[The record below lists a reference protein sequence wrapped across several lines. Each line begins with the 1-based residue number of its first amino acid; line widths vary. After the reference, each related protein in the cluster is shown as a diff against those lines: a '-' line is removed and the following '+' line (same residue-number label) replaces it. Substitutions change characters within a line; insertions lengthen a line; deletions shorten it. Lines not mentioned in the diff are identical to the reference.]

1 MESQKNLCAMIPLS
15 LHSKVREEQER
26 SGQSLSVYMTQL
38 LTNYYEKGEK
48 SMDFT
53 KTLAFQV
60 SEELYNRIKDHLER
74 EKQRTGKKLSQKDFV
89 IGLIER
95 ELEEAERR
103 EAATQEEAGNHVDVG

>member
-1 MESQKNLCAMIPLS
+1 MEPQKNLCAMIPLS

-26 SGQSLSVYMTQL
+26 SGQSLSVYMAQL

-95 ELEEAERR
+95 AL
-103 EAATQEEAGNHVDVG
+103 EAAEQQAEEDQEEEDHADVG

>member
-1 MESQKNLCAMIPLS
+1 MEPQKNLCAMIPLS
-15 LHSKVREEQER
+15 LHAKVREEQER
-26 SGQSLSVYMTQL
+26 SGQSLSVYMAQL

-95 ELEEAERR
+95 ELEEAGRR
-103 EAATQEEAGNHVDVG
+103 EAAPQEGEDHADME

>member
-1 MESQKNLCAMIPLS
+1 MENTVNLCAQIPAS
-15 LHSKVREEQER
+15 LLAKIREEQEK
-26 SGQSLSVYMTQL
+26 SGLSRGEYITQL

-74 EKQRTGKKLSQKDFV
+74 EKQRTGKKLSQKDFF

-95 ELEEAERR
+95 ELEEAGRR
-103 EAATQEEAGNHVDVG
+103 EAAPQEGEDHADVE

>member
-1 MESQKNLCAMIPLS
+1 MEPQKNLCAMIPLS
-15 LHSKVREEQER
+15 LHAKVREEQER
-26 SGQSLSVYMTQL
+26 SGQSLSMYMTQL

-103 EAATQEEAGNHVDVG
+103 EAAPQEGEGHADME

>member
-1 MESQKNLCAMIPLS
+1 MEPQKNLCAMIPLS
-15 LHSKVREEQER
+15 LHARVREEQER
-26 SGQSLSVYMTQL
+26 SGQSLSVYMAQL

-74 EKQRTGKKLSQKDFV
+74 EKQRTGRKLSQKDFV

-95 ELEEAERR
+95 AL
-103 EAATQEEAGNHVDVG
+103 EAAEQQAEEDQEEEDHADVG

>member
-1 MESQKNLCAMIPLS
+1 MEPQKNLCAMIPLS

-26 SGQSLSVYMTQL
+26 SGQSLSVYMAQL
-38 LTNYYEKGEK
+38 LTNYYETGEK

-74 EKQRTGKKLSQKDFV
+74 EKQRTGRKLSQKDFV

-95 ELEEAERR
+95 AL
-103 EAATQEEAGNHVDVG
+103 EAAEQQAEEDQEEEDHADVG

>member
-1 MESQKNLCAMIPLS
+1 MEPQKNLCAQIPLS

-60 SEELYNRIKDHLER
+60 SEELYGRIKDHLER

-95 ELEEAERR
+95 ELEAAEQR
-103 EAATQEEAGNHVDVG
+103 EAAAQKEDGHADVE

>member
-60 SEELYNRIKDHLER
+60 SEELYNRIKEHLER

>member
-1 MESQKNLCAMIPLS
+1 MEPQKNLCAQIPLS
-15 LHSKVREEQER
+15 LHTKVREEQEK
-26 SGQSLSVYMTQL
+26 SGQSLSMYMTQL

-48 SMDFT
+48 SMDFM
-53 KTLAFQV
+53 KTMAFQIP
-60 SEELYNRIKDHLER
+60 EELFNRIKDHLER

-103 EAATQEEAGNHVDVG
+103 EAATQEEDHADVE

>member
-1 MESQKNLCAMIPLS
+1 MENTVNLCAQIPAS
-15 LHSKVREEQER
+15 LLAKIREEQEK
-26 SGQSLSVYMTQL
+26 SGLSRGEYITQL

-48 SMDFT
+48 SIDFT

-74 EKQRTGKKLSQKDFV
+74 EKQRTGKKLSQKGFV

-95 ELEEAERR
+95 ELEEAGRR
-103 EAATQEEAGNHVDVG
+103 EAAPQEGEDHADME

>member
-1 MESQKNLCAMIPLS
+1 MENTVNLCAQIPAS
-15 LHSKVREEQER
+15 LLAKIREEQEK
-26 SGQSLSVYMTQL
+26 SGLSRGEYITQL

-74 EKQRTGKKLSQKDFV
+74 ERQRTGKKLSQKDFV

-95 ELEEAERR
+95 ELEEAGRR
-103 EAATQEEAGNHVDVG
+103 EAAPQEGANHANME

>member
-1 MESQKNLCAMIPLS
+1 MEPQKNLCAMIPLS
-15 LHSKVREEQER
+15 LHAKVREEQER
-26 SGQSLSVYMTQL
+26 SGQSLSMYMTQL

-60 SEELYNRIKDHLER
+60 SEELYNRIKEHLER
-74 EKQRTGKKLSQKDFV
+74 EKQHTGKKLSQKDFV

-103 EAATQEEAGNHVDVG
+103 EAAPQEGENHADME

>member
-1 MESQKNLCAMIPLS
+1 MENTVNLCAQIPAS
-15 LHSKVREEQER
+15 LLAKIREEQEK
-26 SGQSLSVYMTQL
+26 SGLSRGEYITQL

-95 ELEEAERR
+95 ELEEAGRR
-103 EAATQEEAGNHVDVG
+103 EAAPQEGEDHADME

>member
-1 MESQKNLCAMIPLS
+1 MEPQKNLCAMIPLS

-26 SGQSLSVYMTQL
+26 SGQSLSVYMAQL

-60 SEELYNRIKDHLER
+60 SEELYNLIKDHLER
-74 EKQRTGKKLSQKDFV
+74 EKQRTGKEAQSE
-89 IGLIER
+89 GLR
-95 ELEEAERR
+95 HRPHRAGAGGSR
-103 EAATQEEAGNHVDVG
+103 AAGGCAAGGGGPC